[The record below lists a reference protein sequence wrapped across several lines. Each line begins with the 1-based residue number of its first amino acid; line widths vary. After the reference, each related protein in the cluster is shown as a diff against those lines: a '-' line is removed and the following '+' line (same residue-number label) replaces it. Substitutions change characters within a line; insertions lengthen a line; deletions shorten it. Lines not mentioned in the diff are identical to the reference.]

1 MTDRFTQAVALHEGG
16 RLQEAAAI
24 YRSVLAANSGH
35 ADARHLLG
43 VVLHQQGDHAQA
55 RELIEQAIASNAQ
68 NAAYY
73 VNLGMVLRAQGKR
86 EEAIQRLK
94 QALTLDPK
102 YPLAKKN
109 LEMLLREM
117 GRSPQ
122 AAAKPGRSPQPG
134 PRAGNI
140 WKHLGQLSQPKSK
153 DRAAVQVQPQ
163 PRSPDPAPV
172 WPRPE
177 SPATH
182 NNRGVALLERG
193 EKEAAIASFRAALA
207 LRSDF
212 LDAQHNLAVAL
223 RDSGQWDEAEAGLQ
237 AVITRDGS
245 NHEAHNN
252 LGVTLQFLGR
262 FDEALGCY
270 ERTIMLA
277 PDYVWGHYNRS
288 QVLLLQG
295 RWKEGW
301 LEHEWRFKRPGH
313 RARPGLPPR
322 WDGLPRPAAK
332 LLVTA
337 EQGLGDTLQFVRFLP
352 QLREQFAGVVFECQA
367 PLAPLLGRLGLA
379 DQVVPRGQPL
389 PACDLHAPIMSLPGL
404 MRIAGEQLGARVPYL
419 SADPRLV
426 EKWRDRLAQVP
437 GKKIGIA
444 WQGNP
449 AYARDWN
456 RSFPLATLAPLAS
469 LSDTHLVVLQK
480 GTAREQIASVDAD
493 WPILDWTADMD
504 ESEGAFMDTAAMMTA
519 LDLVV
524 TSDTAIVHLAGGLG
538 VPVDVALAQSADWR
552 WGIAGEHNPWYP
564 SLRAFRQPARG
575 DWQTVFAQIE
585 ESCRSILS
593 AAPG

>member
-1 MTDRFTQAVALHEGG
+1 MTDRFTEAVALHEGG
-16 RLQEAAAI
+16 RLEEAAAI
-24 YRSVLAANSGH
+24 YRSVLASDPRH
-35 ADARHLLG
+35 TDACHLLG
-43 VVLHQQGDHAQA
+43 VVLHQQGHHAQA
-55 RELIEQAIASNAQ
+55 RALIEQAIAANSR

-73 VNLGMVLRAQGKR
+73 VNLGMVLRAEGKR
-86 EEAIQRLK
+86 DEAIERVK
-94 QALTLDPK
+94 QALALDPN

-109 LEMLLREM
+109 LDMLLRET
-117 GRSPQ
+117 GRGPQ
-122 AAAKPGRSPQPG
+122 TVGTASRTPAPA
-134 PRAGNI
+134 PRAANI
-140 WKHLGQLSQPKSK
+140 WKHLGQQSQPQSK
-153 DRAAVQVQPQ
+153 DRPAVKVQPQ
-163 PRSPDPAPV
+163 RTEPAPV
-172 WPRPE
+172 KPRPE

-207 LRSDF
+207 MRGDF

-223 RDSGQWDEAEAGLQ
+223 RDSGQWDEAEKGFR
-237 AVITRDGS
+237 AVIARNGS

-262 FDEALGCY
+262 FDEALECY
-270 ERTIMLA
+270 ERTMTLA
-277 PDYVWGHYNRS
+277 PDYIWGHYNRS

-295 RWKEGW
+295 RWDEGW
-301 LEHEWRFKRPGH
+301 LEHEWRFKRPGQ

-322 WDGLPRPAAK
+322 WDGLPRPSAK

-352 QLREQFAGVVFECQA
+352 QLRAQFAGVVFECQK
-367 PLAPLLGRLGLA
+367 PLEPLLGRLGLV

-404 MRIAGEQLGARVPYL
+404 MGIAGEQLGAGVPYL

-469 LSDTHLVVLQK
+469 VPDTHLVVLQK
-480 GTAREQIASVDAD
+480 HTAREQLAGVAAD
-493 WPILDWTADMD
+493 WPILDWTAEMD
-504 ESEGAFMDTAAMMTA
+504 ESEGAFMDTAAVMTA

-538 VPVDVALAQSADWR
+538 VPVSVALAQSADWR
-552 WGIAGEHNPWYP
+552 WGISGEHNPWYP
-564 SLRAFRQPARG
+564 SLRAFRQPVRG
-575 DWQTVFAQIE
+575 DWQKVFTQIGDA
-585 ESCRSILS
+585 CREFVR
-593 AAPG
+593 AD